1 MSSNLILGMF
11 AALALLTLVLIII
24 VGVRMHRKISYNS
37 ALLKA
42 HQQAMEAQKRTG
54 AAAKVKAGTGQ
65 PVEAEVKKK
74 DTSGAGRGFKPT
86 I

>member
-42 HQQAMEAQKRTG
+42 HQQAMEAQKKG
-54 AAAKVKAGTGQ
+54 GAAKVKAGTGQ